1 MRRNVE
7 GTVDD
12 TIVQDGERIFHVLC
26 DDSDQRWMAFHG
38 DSNWWFA
45 YPAVIVVRPKL
56 ENSARVAAP
65 KLCGAIAPIFG

>member
-1 MRRNVE
+1 MRRNVK

-12 TIVQDGERIFHVLC
+12 TIIQDGERIFHVLC

-45 YPAVIVVRPKL
+45 DPAVI
-56 ENSARVAAP
+56 EW
-65 KLCGAIAPIFG
+65 